1 MAKRK
6 AIKIASEA
14 ASSGPNPNQQV
25 DHGDVPAPL
34 QVNEVTETQGPTQ
47 TQQVPT
53 PAQQEAFKRKP
64 SRPPSNAWTHFT
76 KENDKATCNYCKKQY
91 ACNVASHVASNV

>member
-6 AIKIASEA
+6 ASEIASEA

-34 QVNEVTETQGPTQ
+34 QVIEEGETQGPTQ

-53 PAQQEAFKRKP
+53 PTQQEAFKRKP
-64 SRPPSNAWTHFT
+64 KLAGLSLS
-76 KENDKATCNYCKKQY
+76 
-91 ACNVASHVASNV
+91 ASGIGTSGSGDAGSGRS